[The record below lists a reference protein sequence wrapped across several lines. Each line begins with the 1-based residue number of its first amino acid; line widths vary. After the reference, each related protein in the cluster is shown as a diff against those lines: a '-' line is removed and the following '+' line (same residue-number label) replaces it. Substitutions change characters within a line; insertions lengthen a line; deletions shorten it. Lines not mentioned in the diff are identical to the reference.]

1 MSSNAYILVQV
12 LTFCMTFG
20 KKKALKTYLEKKKSH
35 KSESFSSTVHK
46 LMYIYICVYAVGLT
60 SAEIKTL
67 TTDAIEGLAAEVIAE
82 LPVPVFAV
90 SVHH

>member
-1 MSSNAYILVQV
+1 
-12 LTFCMTFG
+12 
-20 KKKALKTYLEKKKSH
+20 
-35 KSESFSSTVHK
+35 
-46 LMYIYICVYAVGLT
+46 MYIYICVYAVGLT